1 MRDVCLEYTIKMH
14 LLSLNFWEEI
24 IQFSNIIEKYKFFAT
39 GLCKTVNGLSQK
51 LVSDCFKLNNISV
64 HNIGNRYFTSNDI

>member
-1 MRDVCLEYTIKMH
+1 MH

-24 IQFSNIIEKYKFFAT
+24 IQFSNIIEKCKFFAT
-39 GLCKTVNGLSQK
+39 ELCKIVNGLSQK